1 MNDRVMQFRVGVVV
15 VATLLI
21 TAILILVS
29 NRRLPIVSPGRYT
42 IYVKLPQAPGVS
54 TNTPVR
60 KNGLTVGRVEDVQFT
75 DDGNVR
81 LTLGI
86 DEGVKIR
93 RGDQLRVRAS
103 LLGDAVLDFVPGG
116 RVPPAGQPPGGAPD
130 GSQVRRSDQFVK
142 PASLNLQVED
152 LPPEDDVVQPGEE
165 IEGVVV
171 ADPLEI
177 LANVEDNLIEAIDS
191 VRDAGNSI
199 SQLSDRV
206 NDLLEG
212 NDEQITRIITKT
224 ETALDNFNTAMSTFD
239 EFLGDEE
246 LRANLRRSLEDLP
259 ELLAETRET
268 VQGIQRTV
276 RVAEENL
283 ENLQGFTGPLGESGQ
298 ELVDKVESSVSHLDE
313 ILENVAALSTSVN
326 NPEGSVRQF
335 LDNPDLYQNL
345 SQAAA
350 NIEQASRQLKPTLYN
365 VRVFTDKIAR
375 DPGRIGVSGVLRRES
390 GVK

>member
-1 MNDRVMQFRVGVVV
+1 MQFRVGVVV

-29 NRRLPIVSPGRYT
+29 NRRLPIISPGRYT

-116 RVPPAGQPPGGAPD
+116 RVPPAGQPPGGASD

-152 LPPEDDVVQPGEE
+152 LPPEDDVVEPGET

-199 SQLSDRV
+199 DQLADRV

-246 LRANLRRSLEDLP
+246 LRANLRRSLEGLP
-259 ELLAETRET
+259 ELLTETRET

-298 ELVDKVESSVSHLDE
+298 QLVDKVESSVSHLDE

-345 SQAAA
+345 NQAAA
-350 NIEQASRQLKPTLYN
+350 NIEQASRQLKPTLHN

>member
-1 MNDRVMQFRVGVVV
+1 M
-15 VATLLI
+15 
-21 TAILILVS
+21 
-29 NRRLPIVSPGRYT
+29 
-42 IYVKLPQAPGVS
+42 
-54 TNTPVR
+54 
-60 KNGLTVGRVEDVQFT
+60 
-75 DDGNVR
+75 
-81 LTLGI
+81 
-86 DEGVKIR
+86 
-93 RGDQLRVRAS
+93 
-103 LLGDAVLDFVPGG
+103 
-116 RVPPAGQPPGGAPD
+116 
-130 GSQVRRSDQFVK
+130 

-152 LPPEDDVVQPGEE
+152 LPPDDVVEPGET
-165 IEGVVV
+165 IQGVVV

-177 LANVEDNLIEAIDS
+177 LANVEDNLVEAIDS

-206 NDLLEG
+206 NQLLEG
-212 NDEQITRIITKT
+212 NDEQITRIISKT

-239 EFLGDEE
+239 EFFGDDE

-259 ELLAETRET
+259 ELLAETRQT
-268 VQGIQRTV
+268 IQGIQRTV
-276 RVAEENL
+276 RAAETNL

-298 ELVDKVESSVSHLDE
+298 ELVEKVESSVSHLDE
-313 ILENVAALSTSVN
+313 ILENVAALSTSVS

-345 SQAAA
+345 NQAAS

-365 VRVFTDKIAR
+365 IRVFTDKIAR